1 MKQTVKYMMKISL
14 LLSFVALL
22 ASCASTPE
30 PDPRVEALQNRMSD
44 LLANPELASRGGEE
58 LKRAQNALKT
68 VENRPKK
75 MDDQAYEYAIYATD
89 RLIELA
95 KYSAQERYYNDE
107 RKALADEQSRLVLES
122 RTLEA
127 EMAENRAERAK
138 QSAMMAE
145 QQRAQAMAQAQEAQ
159 EMRDAAMQAKAEAEA
174 ARAEAERL
182 KKQAQEAAQSAMS
195 EAEKAKMRAEAEA
208 ARAEAAQ
215 AEAAAAKAAMN
226 SLQNQLSELQAK
238 QTERG
243 LVITLG
249 DVLFEFNKSD
259 LKPGSVRNLEPLVKA
274 LKDNPNQQVIVE
286 GHTDNVGSKEYNLK
300 LSEQR
305 AESVKDYLTN
315 NGIES
320 DRIETEGLAFEFP
333 VATNDTAEGRQRN
346 RRVEI
351 ILPDVEPEDIEEE

>member
-1 MKQTVKYMMKISL
+1 MKQNTQFLIKFSLVVCMM
-14 LLSFVALL
+14 ALL

-30 PDPRVEALQNRMSD
+30 PDPRVNALQNRLTD

-58 LKRAQNALKT
+58 LNRAQRAMKT
-68 VENRPKK
+68 VQNRP
-75 MDDQAYEYAIYATD
+75 DDMSDKAFEYAIYATD

-95 KYSAQERYYNDE
+95 KYSAQARYYQDQRDDLSN
-107 RKALADEQSRLVLES
+107 EQSQLVLEA

-127 EMAENRAERAK
+127 EMAESRAERAK

-145 QQRAQAMAQAQEAQ
+145 QQRAQAMAEAQEAQ
-159 EMRDAAMQAKAEAEA
+159 QMRDAAIQAKAEAEA

-182 KKQAQEAAQSAMS
+182 KAQAQEAAESAMT

-215 AEAAAAKAAMN
+215 AEAEAAKAAMN
-226 SLQNQLSELQAK
+226 SLQNQLSDLQAK

-259 LKPGSVRNLEPLVKA
+259 LKAGAARNLQPLVKA
-274 LKDNPNQQVIVE
+274 LNENPEQQVIVE
-286 GHTDNVGSKEYNLK
+286 GHTDNVGSEDYNIT
-300 LSEQR
+300 LSEKR
-305 AESVKDYLTN
+305 AQSVKDYLTSE
-315 NGIES
+315 GIDGE
-320 DRIETEGLAFEFP
+320 RIDTDGLGYEFP
-333 VATNDTAEGRQRN
+333 VASNDTAAGRQQN

-351 ILPDVEPEDIEEE
+351 VLPEVEAEDIKD

>member
-1 MKQTVKYMMKISL
+1 MKQTIQHTMKFILVVSMM
-14 LLSFVALL
+14 ALL

-30 PDPRVEALQNRMSD
+30 PDPRVEALQNRLSD

-58 LKRAQNALKT
+58 LNRAQSAMKT
-68 VENRPKK
+68 IQNRPDN
-75 MDDQAYEYAIYATD
+75 MNDQAYEYAIYATD

-95 KYSAQERYYNDE
+95 KYSAQARYYQDQRE
-107 RKALADEQSRLVLES
+107 DLAEEQSQLVLQA

-127 EMAENRAERAK
+127 EMAESRAERAK

-159 EMRDAAMQAKAEAEA
+159 QMRDAAMQAKAEAEA
-174 ARAEAERL
+174 ARSEAERL
-182 KKQAQEAAQSAMS
+182 KAEAQEAAESAMS
-195 EAEKAKMRAEAEA
+195 EAEKAKARADAEA

-226 SLQNQLSELQAK
+226 SLQNQLTDLQAK

-249 DVLFEFNKSD
+249 DVLFEFNQSD
-259 LKPGSVRNLEPLVKA
+259 LKAGAARNLQPLVKA
-274 LKDNPNQQVIVE
+274 LSDNPEQQVIVE
-286 GHTDNVGSKEYNLK
+286 GHTDNVGSESYNLT

-305 AESVKDYLTN
+305 AQSVKDYLTSE
-315 NGIES
+315 GIDG
-320 DRIETEGLAFEFP
+320 DRIDIDGLGYEFP
-333 VATNDTAEGRQRN
+333 VASNDTASGRQQN

-351 ILPDVEPEDIEEE
+351 VLPEVEAEDIEE

>member
-1 MKQTVKYMMKISL
+1 MKHTINNTIKFSL
-14 LLSFVALL
+14 VLGLMVLL

-30 PDPRVEALQNRMSD
+30 PDPRVETLQNRMSD

-58 LKRAQNALKT
+58 LKRAQSALKT
-68 VENRPKK
+68 VQNRPDR
-75 MDDQAYEYAIYATD
+75 MDDQAFEYAIYATD

-95 KYSAQERYYNDE
+95 KFSAEERYYNDQ
-107 RKALADEQSRLVLES
+107 RRDLADEQSRLVLES

-182 KKQAQEAAQSAMS
+182 KKQAQEAAQSAMT

-274 LKDNPNQQVIVE
+274 LQDNPKQQVIVE
-286 GHTDNVGSKEYNLK
+286 GHTDNIGSKEYNLK
-300 LSEQR
+300 LSEER
-305 AESVKDYLTN
+305 AESVKEYLTDN
-315 NGIES
+315 DIDA
-320 DRIETEGLAFEFP
+320 DRIETEGLGFDFP
-333 VATNDTAEGRQRN
+333 VASNDDASGRQRN

-351 ILPDVEPEDIEEE
+351 ILPDIEPEDIEE

>member
-1 MKQTVKYMMKISL
+1 MKQNIQQLIKFSLVLSMM
-14 LLSFVALL
+14 ALL

-30 PDPRVEALQNRMSD
+30 PDPRVETLQNRLSD

-58 LKRAQNALKT
+58 LKRAQSAMKT
-68 VENRPKK
+68 VQNRPDR
-75 MDDQAYEYAIYATD
+75 MSDQAYEYAIYATD

-95 KYSAQERYYNDE
+95 KYSAEERYYSDQ
-107 RKALADEQSRLVLES
+107 RKELADEQSRLVLEA

-145 QQRAQAMAQAQEAQ
+145 QQRAQAMAQAQDAQ
-159 EMRDAAMQAKAEAEA
+159 QMRDAAMQAKAEAEA

-182 KKQAQEAAQSAMS
+182 KAQAQEAAESAMS
-195 EAEKAKMRAEAEA
+195 EAEKAKARAEAEA

-249 DVLFEFNKSD
+249 DVLFAFNKSD
-259 LKPGSVRNLEPLVKA
+259 LKPGAARNLEPLVKA
-274 LKDNPNQQVIVE
+274 LNDNPNQQVIVE

-305 AESVKDYLTN
+305 AESVKGYLTD
-315 NGIES
+315 NGIDA
-320 DRIETEGLAFEFP
+320 DRIDTEGLGFEFP
-333 VATNDTAEGRQRN
+333 VASNDDASGRQRN

-351 ILPDVEPEDIEEE
+351 ILPDIEPQDIEEE

>member
-1 MKQTVKYMMKISL
+1 MKQNLNYMIKISL
-14 LLSFVALL
+14 VLSLMALL

-30 PDPRVEALQNRMSD
+30 PDPRVETLQNRMSD
-44 LLANPELASRGGEE
+44 LLANPELASRGGQE
-58 LKRAQNALKT
+58 LSRAQSALKT
-68 VENRPKK
+68 VQNRPDR

-107 RKALADEQSRLVLES
+107 RKALADEQSRLVLEA

-127 EMAENRAERAK
+127 EMAESRAERAK

-145 QQRAQAMAQAQEAQ
+145 QQRAQAMAEAQEAQ
-159 EMRDAAMQAKAEAEA
+159 QMRDAAMQAKAEAE
-174 ARAEAERL
+174 RL
-182 KKQAQEAAQSAMS
+182 KKEAQLAAESAMS
-195 EAEKAKMRAEAEA
+195 EAEKAKARAEAEA

-226 SLQNQLSELQAK
+226 SLQNQLSELKAK
-238 QTERG
+238 QTDRG

-249 DVLFEFNKSD
+249 DVLFAFNKSD
-259 LKPGSVRNLEPLVKA
+259 LKPGSARNLEPLVKA

-286 GHTDNVGSKEYNLK
+286 GHTDNIGSKEYNLK
-300 LSEQR
+300 LSEER
-305 AESVKDYLTN
+305 AESVKEYLTDN
-315 NGIES
+315 SIEA
-320 DRIETEGLAFEFP
+320 DRIETEGLGFAFP
-333 VATNDTAEGRQRN
+333 VASNDTAEGRQRN

-351 ILPDVEPEDIEEE
+351 ILPDIEPEDIE